1 MFKNM
6 FYSSIPPLSVRCMIP
21 RLDDWEA
28 EKNPHCAIMQ
38 EDGTGEEWCLFS
50 WRRRPLNAQLRG
62 LYLSASEKPV
72 VSDAFLRDVI
82 QRSTA
87 NESCG
92 KLDHWMTLDDL
103 R

>member
-1 MFKNM
+1 MRN
-6 FYSSIPPLSVRCMIP
+6 
-21 RLDDWEA
+21 
-28 EKNPHCAIMQ
+28 
-38 EDGTGEEWCLFS
+38 G
-50 WRRRPLNAQLRG
+50 AQLRG